1 MNQAPSAIK
10 LTEMTESTA
19 ASFNGIFQQA
29 RLRYVAYYSDFSQKH
44 RYDYDVLEMELANV
58 LNAADFCV
66 EQGDLQQLV
75 PFAQNLGDYLF
86 AAGLWPTYMRYAN
99 AILAA
104 HAAMDPAEQLRLIS
118 RLAEIAQATGDYDR
132 AEDLYRQHLQD
143 IEQIQTPKNNIA
155 ASILGRLAKL
165 ALIQGKEAEALHF
178 LTEQLTV
185 SSNRKERVDII
196 LDTVDLYIKEQQFD
210 RAEQLCEEGIEIAR
224 SIGYTVGEIDLLRL
238 LASASWSKGDA
249 NRALE
254 LYQKC
259 HEWASRARD
268 QERLVKLQEE
278 IRYLQNRREQMMLN
292 DAIVRIFD
300 ANRQVVG
307 AGFLVAEKYIL
318 TCAHVISQALRKYD
332 TDIPSEDVY
341 LDFPL
346 AAPEITY
353 KSRVMIWQ
361 PQENTDLA
369 GLELL
374 APLPANVQPVHL
386 VAEDSKNLW
395 GHSFRTYGFPNGYE
409 FGVWSAGVLR
419 GPTATNDW
427 LQIESGQEVGYR
439 IQAGFSGSPVWDESL
454 RGVVG
459 LIAASDVQSRAAFI
473 ITTSKITAVWPALPS
488 SVPDRTITYTP
499 PHKREERRLKVFLC
513 HASDDKSSVRK
524 IYTRLQSYGIAPW
537 LDEQS
542 LLPGQKWQLEIPK
555 AVRSSDAVLVCL
567 SRNSV
572 TKSGYVQKEI
582 KIALDAADEQP
593 EDRIFLIP
601 VRLEECE
608 VPGRLSPFQWVNLFD
623 ENGYERLLSALRRL
637 AQSIGIQA
645 ITPISTEAPA
655 RQLPSL
661 VSILFL
667 SSDPSDGSRL
677 RLGEE
682 LREIQE
688 KLQLAKL
695 RDRFEL
701 NARMSVRPAD
711 VSQALL
717 DINPQ
722 VVHFSGHGTKGGELV
737 FEDNQGNSQLV
748 SSSALSALF
757 DQFSNQVQ
765 CVILNACYS
774 ESQAQAIAEHIEY
787 VIGTNQAIGDR
798 AAIAFSVGFYQALGA
813 GRTIEDA
820 YRLGCVQIRLQD
832 IPEHLTPI
840 LIKKGRLYS

>member
-1 MNQAPSAIK
+1 MK
-10 LTEMTESTA
+10 LTEMTELSA
-19 ASFNGIFQQA
+19 ASSKAIVHET
-29 RLRYVAYYSDFSQKH
+29 RLRYIAYYLEFSEKH

-58 LNAADFCV
+58 LNAADFCI
-66 EQGDLQQLV
+66 EQGNLLQLV
-75 PFAQNLGDYLF
+75 SFARNLGDYLF
-86 AAGLWPTYMRYAN
+86 AAGLWPAYMKYAS
-99 AILAA
+99 ALLAA
-104 HAAMDPAEQLRLIS
+104 HAVMDTGERLQLIS
-118 RLAEIAQATGDYDR
+118 RLAEIEQARGNYDR
-132 AEDLYRQHLQD
+132 AEHLYRQQLQD
-143 IEQIQTPKNNIA
+143 IEQIQISGNDIA
-155 ASILGRLAKL
+155 AKILGRLAKL
-165 ALIQGKEAEALHF
+165 VLLQGKKAEALHY
-178 LTEQLTV
+178 LTEQLTA
-185 SSNRKERVDII
+185 SSSRKERVDII
-196 LDTVDLYIKEQQFD
+196 LDTVDLYIKGQQFD
-210 RAEQLCEEGIEIAR
+210 RAEQMCNEGIEIAR
-224 SIGYTVGEIDLLRL
+224 SIGYTVGEIDLLRH
-238 LASASWSKGDA
+238 LATTSWSKGDA

-254 LYQKC
+254 LYQIC
-259 HEWASRARD
+259 HERASGTGD
-268 QERLVKLQEE
+268 QERLDKIQEE
-278 IRYLQNRREQMMLN
+278 IRYLQSRKEQMMLN
-292 DAIVRIFD
+292 DAIVRIYD
-300 ANRQVVG
+300 TNRRVVG
-307 AGFLVAEKYIL
+307 AGFLVAEKHIL
-318 TCAHVISQALRKYD
+318 TCAHVVSQALRKYD
-332 TDIPSEDVY
+332 ADIPSEDVY

-346 AAPEITY
+346 AAPETTH
-353 KSRVMIWQ
+353 KSRVVIWQ
-361 PQENTDLA
+361 PQEDTDLA

-374 APLPANVQPVHL
+374 TPLPANIQPVRL
-386 VAEDSKNLW
+386 VAEDSINLW
-395 GHSFRTYGFPNGYE
+395 GHSFRTYGFPRGYE
-409 FGVWSAGVLR
+409 SGVWSAGVLR

-427 LQIESGQEVGYR
+427 LQIESGQEVGFR
-439 IQAGFSGSPVWDESL
+439 IQPGFSGSPVWDESL

-473 ITTSKITAVWPALPS
+473 ITTSKISTVWPTLS
-488 SVPDRTITYTP
+488 FSVPDRAITYTP
-499 PHKREERRLKVFLC
+499 PHKREERKLKVFLC
-513 HASDDKSSVRK
+513 HASDDKSPVRR
-524 IYTRLQSYGIAPW
+524 ICRRLQSDGIAPW
-537 LDEQS
+537 LDEQN
-542 LLPGQKWQLEIPK
+542 LLPGQKWQLEIPR
-555 AVRSSDAVLVCL
+555 AVRSSDAVLICL

-608 VPGRLSPFQWVNLFD
+608 VPDRLSSFQWVNLFD
-623 ENGYERLLSALRRL
+623 ENGYERLMSALRRL
-637 AQSIGIQA
+637 ARSIGIQA
-645 ITPISTEAPA
+645 ITPTPTEVPLG
-655 RQLPSL
+655 QLPSL

-667 SSDPSDGSRL
+667 SSDPSDASRL

-737 FEDNQGNSQLV
+737 FEDNHGNAHLV

-757 DQFSNQVQ
+757 DQFSDQVQ

-787 VIGTNQAIGDR
+787 VIGTNQAIGDK

-820 YRLGCVQIRLQD
+820 YKLGCVQIRLQG